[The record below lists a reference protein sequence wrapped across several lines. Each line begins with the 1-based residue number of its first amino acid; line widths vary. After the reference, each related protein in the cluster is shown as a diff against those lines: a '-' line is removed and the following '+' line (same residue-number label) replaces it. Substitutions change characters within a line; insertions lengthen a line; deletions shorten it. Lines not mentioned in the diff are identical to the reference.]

1 MPPYF
6 RSHFNGTSA
15 ATIWMAPE
23 NGADQDGTDPGCN
36 SANRGIDSEQY
47 GNFCWICSIYLGSD
61 ARLEVEKDLISLEQE
76 TNRGKAQM

>member
-1 MPPYF
+1 
-6 RSHFNGTSA
+6 
-15 ATIWMAPE
+15 MAPE